1 MLSLWEV
8 NLSLEKCAGARRRR
22 PIGRLWRRLHN
33 TEEKSEIHSWY
44 KTILRGVA
52 MHDQV
57 IFFNITRMTPTTF
70 KDLLLRLGTM
80 KSLHKQDTKFRKFIL
95 LDTKDIEI

>member
-1 MLSLWEV
+1 MQVPVED
-8 NLSLEKCAGARRRR
+8 
-22 PIGRLWRRLHN
+22 GRLEGCGDVN
-33 TEEKSEIHSWY
+33 TEEKSEMHSWY
-44 KTILRGVA
+44 NTILRGVA

-80 KSLHKQDTKFRKFIL
+80 KSLHKQDTKFRKYIL